1 MQRENIT
8 APFSIGGNKT
18 AMFHRLNADN
28 TTISPV
34 VDPLVFPDMK
44 SLVDK
49 IHATGLKAGWY
60 LNDCLSYCLEIGD
73 DCPADECIPGD
84 VLAFTQ
90 FGFDNLKVDGCS
102 KQRDVTMWADLINK
116 SGTFAEIG
124 STHLGPFLCHHFA
137 MHHT

>member
-8 APFSIGGNKT
+8 SPFSIGGNKT

-49 IHATGLKAGWY
+49 IHATGLKVR
-60 LNDCLSYCLEIGD
+60 DDMTFVRTHRLEFSV
-73 DCPADECIPGD
+73 P
-84 VLAFTQ
+84 V
-90 FGFDNLKVDGCS
+90 
-102 KQRDVTMWADLINK
+102 
-116 SGTFAEIG
+116 
-124 STHLGPFLCHHFA
+124 
-137 MHHT
+137 